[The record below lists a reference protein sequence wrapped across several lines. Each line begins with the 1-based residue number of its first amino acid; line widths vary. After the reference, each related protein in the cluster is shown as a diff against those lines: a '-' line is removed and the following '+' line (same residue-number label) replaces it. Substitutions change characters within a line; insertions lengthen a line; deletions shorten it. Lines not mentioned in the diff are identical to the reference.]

1 MLHRNNITIIIENC
15 TEIIYKCMSKV
26 IRMKYLPIRDW
37 NNSLFNR
44 RTLISESKLV
54 GDDNGESMIKD
65 DVIT

>member
-1 MLHRNNITIIIENC
+1 M
-15 TEIIYKCMSKV
+15 
-26 IRMKYLPIRDW
+26 RMKYLPIRDW

-65 DVIT
+65 DVTAEWKKKQLK

>member
-1 MLHRNNITIIIENC
+1 
-15 TEIIYKCMSKV
+15 
-26 IRMKYLPIRDW
+26 MKYLPIRVW

-65 DVIT
+65 DVTA